1 MNVKKLKINNKDMNK
16 ILTEEAKQAL
26 YIALI
31 GSALLFAVC
40 LISNGIKMIQASL

>member
-1 MNVKKLKINNKDMNK
+1 MKK

-31 GSALLFAVC
+31 GIALLFAVC
-40 LISNGIKMIQASL
+40 LISNGIKVIQTNL